1 MQASEG
7 LGLTH
12 GHHPINAFI
21 NGQNNAPH
29 RKKPDRLWNLY
40 SL

>member
-21 NGQNNAPH
+21 NGQNNVAPS
-29 RKKPDRLWNLY
+29 KKTG
-40 SL
+40 